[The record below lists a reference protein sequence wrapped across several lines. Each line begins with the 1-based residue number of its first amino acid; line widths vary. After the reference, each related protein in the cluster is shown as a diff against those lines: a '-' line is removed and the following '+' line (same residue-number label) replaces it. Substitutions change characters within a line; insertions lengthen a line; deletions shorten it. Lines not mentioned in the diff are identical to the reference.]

1 MKNKGGKSRTQHAPK
16 SSGSAVISN
25 CSIIPAPPKRL
36 QTILYTLTSSSA
48 SLCSLLSY
56 LSLAPAQ
63 TSSSCPCPSLSTDF
77 CAFYMW
83 LLHCKQ
89 GFPSCD
95 MGDTPKL
102 LLNIVQTAHLLL
114 PHVLFT
120 KLRWYALK
128 WRWPRILLLGTKQGL
143 ELLPMPT
150 AHSRHLLAVQSLF
163 SQSLLLYSLPMLTPL
178 WEKSSENTKITE
190 TVLEAVKTEKP
201 DFLQMCIS

>member
-1 MKNKGGKSRTQHAPK
+1 
-16 SSGSAVISN
+16 
-25 CSIIPAPPKRL
+25 
-36 QTILYTLTSSSA
+36 
-48 SLCSLLSY
+48 
-56 LSLAPAQ
+56 
-63 TSSSCPCPSLSTDF
+63 
-77 CAFYMW
+77 MW

-95 MGDTPKL
+95 RGTVPSTGDTPKL
-102 LLNIVQTAHLLL
+102 LLNIVQAAHLLL

-120 KLRWYALK
+120 KLRWHALK

-163 SQSLLLYSLPMLTPL
+163 SQSLLLYSQPTLTYL

>member
-1 MKNKGGKSRTQHAPK
+1 
-16 SSGSAVISN
+16 
-25 CSIIPAPPKRL
+25 
-36 QTILYTLTSSSA
+36 
-48 SLCSLLSY
+48 
-56 LSLAPAQ
+56 
-63 TSSSCPCPSLSTDF
+63 
-77 CAFYMW
+77 MW

-95 MGDTPKL
+95 RGTVPSTGDTPKL
-102 LLNIVQTAHLLL
+102 LLNIVQAAHLLL

-120 KLRWYALK
+120 KLRWHALK

-163 SQSLLLYSLPMLTPL
+163 SQSLLLYSQPTLTYL

-201 DFLQMCIS
+201 DFLQMCISWLTVLCWEILLALQVLFLRRYLFLNILTTTHRVKHLTADAYWWH